1 MGQSSVHT
9 RLHQARFLL
18 AAARPGQFPPG
29 GREVAFAG
37 RSNVGK
43 SSAINALLN
52 RNKLAR
58 TSATPGRTQQIIFYG
73 LGGDDLR
80 LVDLP
85 GYGYAKVPH
94 AVKEQWG
101 RLIERYLSD
110 RPSLVGLVLIMDARR
125 PMQAFDQQML
135 EWADHFGLPLLLL
148 LTKADKLKANE
159 ARRNRDFVR
168 AELASRFPDMDA
180 QLFSVPKGTGVEE
193 ARAKLAGWLGLEEAG
208 GGGETS
214 E

>member
-1 MGQSSVHT
+1 MHP
-9 RLHQARFLL
+9 RLHQAQFLI
-18 AAARPGQFPPG
+18 AAGRPDQLPVG

-58 TSATPGRTQQIIFYG
+58 TSNTPGRTQQIIFYA
-73 LGGDDLR
+73 LGNADRR

-101 RLIERYLSD
+101 RLIETYLLD
-110 RPSLVGLVLIMDARR
+110 RKSLVGLVLIMDARR
-125 PMQAFDQQML
+125 PMQEFDQQML
-135 EWADHFGLPLLLL
+135 EWADHFNLPLLVL

-159 ARRNRDFVR
+159 ARRTRDFVK
-168 AELASRFPDMDA
+168 AELASRFPDMRA
-180 QLFSVPKGTGVEE
+180 QLFSATKGAGVAE
-193 ARAKLAGWLGLEEAG
+193 ARDQLVAWLGLEEPAE
-208 GGGETS
+208 GEPGTR
-214 E
+214 

>member
-1 MGQSSVHT
+1 MHP
-9 RLHQARFLL
+9 RLHQAQFMI
-18 AAARPGQFPPG
+18 AATRPKQFPSG

-52 RNKLAR
+52 RKKLAR

-94 AVKEQWG
+94 AVKAEWG
-101 RLIERYLSD
+101 RLIEAYLLD
-110 RPSLVGLVLIMDARR
+110 REELAGLVLIMDARR

-135 EWADHFGLPLLLL
+135 EWADHFELPLYVL

-159 ARRNRDFVR
+159 ARRTRDFVR
-168 AELASRFPDMDA
+168 AELASRFPDMAA
-180 QLFSVPKGTGVEE
+180 QLFSATKGTGVAE
-193 ARAKLAGWLGLEEAG
+193 ARAHLARWLGLEEG
-208 GGGETS
+208 DSG
-214 E
+214 

>member
-1 MGQSSVHT
+1 MHP
-9 RLHQARFLL
+9 RLHQAQFLL
-18 AAARPGQFPPG
+18 AATRPRQFPQG

-52 RNKLAR
+52 RKKLAR

-73 LGGDDLR
+73 LGGDDIR

-94 AVKEQWG
+94 AVKDQWG
-101 RLIERYLSD
+101 RLIEAYLLD
-110 RPSLVGLVLIMDARR
+110 RPCLAGLVLIMDARR
-125 PMQAFDQQML
+125 PMQEFDQQML
-135 EWADHFGLPLLLL
+135 EWADHFQLPLYVL

-159 ARRNRDFVR
+159 ARRTRDFVR
-168 AELASRFPDMDA
+168 AELASRFPDMGA
-180 QLFSVPKGTGVEE
+180 QLFSATKGTGIEE
-193 ARAKLAGWLGLEEAG
+193 ARAQLAAWLGLDEAG
-208 GGGETS
+208 DGEGAS
-214 E
+214 R

>member
-1 MGQSSVHT
+1 MHP
-9 RLHQARFLL
+9 RLHQARFLV
-18 AAARPGQFPPG
+18 AAGRPDQFPTG

-58 TSATPGRTQQIIFYG
+58 TSNTPGRTQQIIFYA
-73 LGGDDLR
+73 LGDEERR

-101 RLIERYLSD
+101 RLIEAYLLD
-110 RPSLVGLVLIMDARR
+110 RESLVGLVLIMDARR
-125 PMQAFDQQML
+125 PMQEFDHQML
-135 EWADHFGLPLLLL
+135 EWADHFQLPLLVL
-148 LTKADKLKANE
+148 LTKTDKVKTNE
-159 ARRNRDFVR
+159 ARRTRDFVK
-168 AELASRFPDMDA
+168 AELASRFPDMKA
-180 QLFSVPKGTGVEE
+180 QLFSATKGTGVAE
-193 ARAKLAGWLGLEEAG
+193 ARDQLVEWLQLDEAG
-208 GGGETS
+208 ER
-214 E
+214 EAD

>member
-1 MGQSSVHT
+1 MHP
-9 RLHQARFLL
+9 RLHQAQFLI
-18 AAARPGQFPPG
+18 AATRARQFPSG

-52 RNKLAR
+52 RRKLAR

-85 GYGYAKVPH
+85 GYGYAKVPE
-94 AVKEQWG
+94 AVKRQWG
-101 RLIERYLSD
+101 RLIEDYLLD
-110 RPSLVGLVLIMDARR
+110 RAELGGLVLIMDARR
-125 PMQAFDQQML
+125 PMQEFDQQML
-135 EWADHFGLPLLLL
+135 DWADHFRVPLYVL

-159 ARRNRDFVR
+159 ARRTRDFVR
-168 AELASRFPDMDA
+168 AELASRFPDVGA
-180 QLFSVPKGTGVEE
+180 QLFSATKGSGVEE
-193 ARAKLAGWLGLEEAG
+193 ARAQLAAWLGLAEAG
-208 GGGETS
+208 SDGEAW